1 MLKVYKYIFMN
12 NYIYKMRQL
21 IANIKL
27 PLIVNDD
34 GSISPVF
41 DSISISVENLE
52 TLSGF
57 ASIIQNELN
66 DKIQAFLNKKSET
79 ETEEIDEPLV
89 IEQEEE
95 INLEDVLALTVLPE
109 ELTNKDKKN
118 TQNSTLKNYKGISSK
133 KYRSTMKN
141 HHSISNS

>member
-1 MLKVYKYIFMN
+1 MN

-34 GSISPVF
+34 GSISPAF
-41 DSISISVENLE
+41 ESISISVENLE

-66 DKIQAFLNKKSET
+66 DKIQAFLNKESET
-79 ETEEIDEPLV
+79 ETKEINELLV

>member
-1 MLKVYKYIFMN
+1 
-12 NYIYKMRQL
+12 
-21 IANIKL
+21 
-27 PLIVNDD
+27 
-34 GSISPVF
+34 VF

-66 DKIQAFLNKKSET
+66 DKIQAFLNKESET

>member
-1 MLKVYKYIFMN
+1 MN